1 MPPGVEV
8 RELRRAEVVVLVAG
22 TGAAERIG
30 SGRRREGR
38 EMDLDGG
45 ERMGWVQ
52 MNLDGGDRMGDIYYV
67 LVLYTYVGPNV

>member
-45 ERMGWVQ
+45 EMGNCEEREWV
-52 MNLDGGDRMGDIYYV
+52 GFK
-67 LVLYTYVGPNV
+67 